1 MRFDFI
7 SNKFLRFHNDL
18 INFCGM
24 PLYQNDLLI
33 QNLAI
38 FPIRV
43 LAKVQFYTNKKYR
56 NVTKKKKNWLEVGHL
71 GGFSA
76 PLRFV

>member
-1 MRFDFI
+1 MVKFLGKLLNWSMRFDFI

-18 INFCGM
+18 KNFCGM

-38 FPIRV
+38 FPIES
-43 LAKVQFYTNKKYR
+43 LQKY
-56 NVTKKKKNWLEVGHL
+56 NFTQIKNIEM
-71 GGFSA
+71 
-76 PLRFV
+76 